1 MTFRCSPGPWST
13 GTQGG
18 DGQVVYI
25 GADMVFLPG
34 SGPVTRDNAKLI
46 AAAPDLFEI
55 VCGFLDTL
63 DTTGEAGA
71 VAKAFLDANPGL
83 FNAALD
89 LFDELVEEAG
99 GYGPPREQKSIFR
112 RG

>member
-1 MTFRCSPGPWST
+1 MTFKFTPGPWST

-63 DTTGEAGA
+63 DTTGEAEA
-71 VAKAFLDANPGL
+71 VAKAFFDANPGL

-89 LFDELVEEAG
+89 LMHDLVEETE
-99 GYGPPREQKSIFR
+99 GYGSPNGRDRQ
-112 RG
+112 